1 MRQIIT
7 LITVLSF
14 GLVFGQKTTI
24 PDTAFEQALIDL
36 GYDKKLNGKI
46 RTKKISEIQHL
57 KIDNL
62 KIEDLKGIEDF
73 GSLKTLNCS
82 NNRIKELNIG
92 ENTSLIKLECN
103 GNELTSLDVSN
114 NTALT
119 YISCNDNLLTEIDVG
134 SNTFLTSLY
143 CANNQLSSLDVSKNT
158 SLKYLSYNSNQLT
171 EIDVSKN
178 TSLVL
183 LYCDDNQLSSLDLSK
198 NTSLSI
204 LSCKHNNFDH
214 KTIQTQFESRKKE
227 REIYDVTEIK
237 PQFIGGDLS
246 EFLKKNIVYPK
257 LAKENGIQGKVFVQF
272 IVWKDGTIRDV
283 KVIKG
288 VHETLDNEAIRIVQM
303 MPKWKPGKQRG
314 KAVNARFT
322 LPIPFKYDY

>member
-1 MRQIIT
+1 MKIT
-7 LITVLSF
+7 LLFFS
-14 GLVFGQKTTI
+14 VFLTTSLFCQIVKI
-24 PDTAFEQALIDL
+24 PDANFRAYLLGNANINTNGDTLIQVSEASVYDGAISCGFSNISDL
-36 GYDKKLNGKI
+36 
-46 RTKKISEIQHL
+46 R
-57 KIDNL
+57 
-62 KIEDLKGIEDF
+62 GIEAF
-73 GSLKTLNCS
+73 VSIT
-82 NNRIKELNIG
+82 ELY
-92 ENTSLIKLECN
+92 CN
-103 GNELTSLDVSN
+103 YNELTSLDVSQ

-119 YISCNDNLLTEIDVG
+119 YLGFSYNQ
-134 SNTFLTSLY
+134 LTSLDVTNNTALIDLW
-143 CANNQLSSLDVSKNT
+143 CSNNQLK
-158 SLKYLSYNSNQLT
+158 

-178 TSLVL
+178 TFLKSLTFNGNKLTEIDLSENTSLTL

-303 MPKWKPGKQRG
+303 MPKWKPAEHRG
-314 KAVNARFT
+314 KVVNARFT
-322 LPIPFKYDY
+322 LPVRFKQ